1 MKDHNHFVM
10 NIAINPRDP
19 SKFASASMDKTVKVW
34 NITSESK
41 ANFSLVGHTGGV
53 NTVNFFNGDKPY
65 IVSGS
70 DDKTVKVWDYQT
82 KQTIA
87 TLEGHSSTITC
98 VMFHF

>member
-1 MKDHNHFVM
+1 M

-19 SKFASASMDKTVKVW
+19 SKFASASMDKTIKVW

-41 ANFSLVGHTGGV
+41 ANFSLLGHTGGV
-53 NTVNFFNGDKPY
+53 NTVNFYNGDKPY

-70 DDKTVKVWDYQT
+70 DDKTVRVWDYQT

-87 TLEGHSSTITC
+87 TLEGHMSTVTS